1 MHVLDDAA
9 EETKAEACPP
19 RRGFLRL
26 AAAAVGTLVAAPV
39 LAKTTP
45 PPASKTSTT
54 QKPSATAARS
64 SASTSR
70 VAGKP
75 ASATDTRTSKLRSV
89 DASGR
94 RITERSSRVRE
105 VYKPHLRSREGL
117 ARAEREN
124 LGHTSRGSVARV
136 QPVADTTSLQVPA
149 IHTEAK
155 TLTPDIAFRS
165 GDRAISLYAP
175 NTGEA
180 IRSVFWTPR
189 TGYVPQSI
197 KELSWALRDH
207 HNDEFKLFDERAF
220 DIVYAMQLLMGTTR
234 ETHVISGYRSPETNS
249 LLREESRGVAK
260 NSFHIQARAVD
271 LRMPGVSLAM
281 MHRAALSLRAGG
293 VGYYP
298 RSNFIH
304 VDTGPVRSWG

>member
-9 EETKAEACPP
+9 EETKVEAEACPP

-45 PPASKTSTT
+45 PPAGKTSTA
-54 QKPSATAARS
+54 QKSSAT
-64 SASTSR
+64 TR

-94 RITERSSRVRE
+94 RVTERTSRVRE

-124 LGHTSRGSVARV
+124 LGHSSRGSVARV
-136 QPVADTTSLQVPA
+136 QPVADTTSLQAPA

-189 TGYVPQSI
+189 TGYVSQSI

>member
-1 MHVLDDAA
+1 MVALSDSSVQIASS
-9 EETKAEACPP
+9 TLMLSPT
-19 RRGFLRL
+19 FTNSSIT
-26 AAAAVGTLVAAPV
+26 GTASKSPMSGTTTS
-39 LAKTTP
+39 TTP
-45 PPASKTSTT
+45 PPAGKTSTS
-54 QKPSATAARS
+54 QKQAATAARS
-64 SASTSR
+64 SASTTR
-70 VAGKP
+70 VAAKP
-75 ASATDTRTSKLRSV
+75 AAVDSRTSKFRNV
-89 DASGR
+89 DTSGR

-124 LGHTSRGSVARV
+124 LGHTSRGSVAHV
-136 QPVADTTSLQVPA
+136 QPVADTTSLQAPA

-189 TGYVPQSI
+189 TGYVSQSI